1 MRKRMILT
9 ALAAVAIPTL
19 LMAADEARLMRFPAT
34 NGSEIVFSYAG
45 DLYKV
50 PATGGEAQRLTS
62 YVGYE
67 MFPRFSPDGK
77 TIAFTG
83 QYDGNTEVYT
93 MPSSGGEPLRITYT
107 ATNSRDDLG
116 DRMGPNNIVMTWTP
130 DGNGI
135 VYRNRISD
143 GFSGKLYTV
152 NKEGGL
158 SEVVPLPE
166 GGFCSYSPD
175 GKQLAYNRVM
185 REFRTWK
192 YYKGGMADD
201 IWVYNPEKKSVENI
215 TNNEAQ
221 DIFPMWIGDE
231 IYFLSDRDYTMNL
244 FVYNTKTKQ
253 TSKVTNFTEYDVKFP
268 SSFGNT
274 IVFENGGYIYKMD
287 AASKKPEKVNVTL
300 ASDNVYARSEIKD
313 GSKYITSA
321 SLSPKGERMVV
332 TARGEVF
339 NIPVDKGVTKNI
351 TRTPGAHER
360 DAQWSPDGKHIAY
373 ISDATGETE
382 LYLQDSEGGEPTL
395 LTKNNDTYIRTFQW
409 SPDSKKIVYTDRKNR
424 INLLDVSNKQLTTIS
439 QSLLGEARNV
449 SFSPD
454 NNWLTYS
461 RVSDNNFSIVYVYDI
476 AGKKEYPVTDKWYE
490 SYSPVFS
497 TDGKYLVFTSA
508 RDFNP
513 TYSQTEW
520 NHVYNN
526 MGGVYLALL
535 SKDTASPFMET
546 DAEVAIESTPAKAD
560 ASKKDETKNEAS
572 TPVVKIDIEG
582 ITDRI
587 VKLPLPG
594 SNYYDLYSDG
604 TNVYYFTKGGM
615 KMFDLKKQKEET
627 VSDAAMMVDP
637 AGKKAVFFK
646 DDQLF
651 VTDIPKG
658 KADLSKPVNLANM
671 KITVDY
677 TKEWAQIFDEAWRAF
692 RDGFYLENMHGKDW
706 KAIKE
711 KYAALLPYV
720 KTRLDLNYIIG
731 EMIGELGVGHAYVNP
746 GEVESPKRVS
756 MGLLGAE
763 VSRDKSG
770 FFRLEK
776 ILPGASWSKEL
787 RSPLT
792 EPGVEDWKAI
802 KEKYAALLPY
812 VKTRLDL
819 NYIIG
824 EMIGELGVGHAYV
837 NPGEVESPKRVSMGL
852 LGAEVSRDKSG
863 FFRLEKILPGA
874 SWSKELRSPLTE
886 PGVEAKAG
894 EYIVAIDGVPTN
906 SVNDMYKL
914 LIGKANVPTELSLN
928 SKPQLAGAR
937 KIVVS
942 PLAEEYSLYHYN
954 WIQDNIKK
962 VDKATNGKV
971 GYIYIPDMGPE
982 GLNEFSRYFYP
993 QLDKEGLI
1001 IDDRAN
1007 GGGNVSPMILERL
1020 SREPYRLTM
1029 RRGSSLIGTVPD
1041 AVQVGPKVCLINK
1054 YSASDGDLF
1063 PWGFRALG
1071 LGKLIGT
1078 RTWGGIIGISGPLP
1092 YMDGTDIRVPFF
1104 TSYDPKTGNWIIE
1117 NHGVDP
1123 DILIDNDPIKEWSG
1137 EDQQLDRAIEEV
1149 MKQLKERKP
1158 LAPVPA
1164 PRDWSHK

>member
-1 MRKRMILT
+1 MNKKLILSIFVLAGAPVLLST
-9 ALAAVAIPTL
+9 AG
-19 LMAADEARLMRFPAT
+19 EARLLRFPAT
-34 NGSEIVFSYAG
+34 NGKEIVFSYAG

-50 PATGGEAQRLTS
+50 PAAGGEAQRLTS
-62 YVGYE
+62 HVGYE

-93 MPSSGGEPLRITYT
+93 MPATGGEPLRVTYT

-130 DGNGI
+130 DGQRI

-143 GFSGKLYTV
+143 GFSGKLFTV
-152 NKEGGL
+152 DKEGGL
-158 SEVVPLPE
+158 SEAIPLPE

-201 IWVYNPEKKSVENI
+201 IWVYNPNSKTVENI
-215 TNNEAQ
+215 TNNVAQ

-231 IYFLSDRDYTMNL
+231 IFFLSDRDRIMNI

-253 TSKVTNFTEYDVKFP
+253 TAKVTDFTEYDVKFP
-268 SSFGNT
+268 SASGNT

-287 AASKKPEKVNVTL
+287 AATRKAGKVNITL
-300 ASDNVYARSEIKD
+300 ASDNIYARTDLKD
-313 GSKYITSA
+313 GANYVTAA
-321 SLSPKGERMVV
+321 SLSPDGARMVV
-332 TARGEVF
+332 TSRGEVF
-339 NIPVDKGVTKNI
+339 NLPVEKGVTKNI
-351 TRTPGAHER
+351 TRSPGAHDR
-360 DAQWSPDGKHIAY
+360 DAQWSPDGTQIAY

-382 LYLQDSEGGEPTL
+382 LYLQNAAGGEPMQ
-395 LTKNNDTYIRTFQW
+395 LTHKNDTYIRGFKW
-409 SPDSKKIVYTDRKNR
+409 SPDSKKIVYMDRKNR
-424 INLLDVSNKQLTTIS
+424 VNLLDVASGKV
-439 QSLLGEARNV
+439 SLLLQDPMGV
-449 SFSPD
+449 PGGVTFSPD
-454 NNWLTYS
+454 SEWLTYT
-461 RVSDNNFSIVYVYDI
+461 RMGKNEINVVYVYNI
-476 AGKKEYPVTDKWYE
+476 AEKKEYPVTDKWYN
-490 SYSPVFS
+490 SSSPVFS
-497 TDGKYLVFTSA
+497 ADGKYLIFSSA

-513 TYSQTEW
+513 TYGSLEW

-526 MGGVYLALL
+526 MYGVYIALL
-535 SKDTASPFMET
+535 SKDTSSPFMQK
-546 DAEVAIESTPAKAD
+546 DAEVAASNAAPKSGDKKPADKKEVAD
-560 ASKKDETKNEAS
+560 ASL
-572 TPVVKIDIEG
+572 VKFDPDG

-587 VKLPLPG
+587 VRLPLSP
-594 SNYYDLYSDG
+594 SYYGNFYSDG
-604 TNVYYFTKGGM
+604 NKVYYWGRGGTKM
-615 KMFDLKKQKEET
+615 YDLVSQKEESIADGASMDVT
-627 VSDAAMMVDP
+627 YD
-637 AGKKAVFFK
+637 GKKALFFK
-646 DDQLF
+646 GRQIY
-651 VTDIPKG
+651 VTNLPSG
-658 KADLSKPVNLANM
+658 KTELTTPVNLSNM

-677 TKEWAQIFDEAWRAF
+677 PKEWAQIFDEAWRAY
-692 RDGFYLENMHGKDW
+692 RDGFYQESMHGVDW

-711 KYAALLPYV
+711 KYAVLLPYV

-731 EMIGELGVGHAYVNP
+731 EMIGELNCGHAYVNP
-746 GEVESPKRVS
+746 GETEQPKRINT
-756 MGLLGAE
+756 GLLGAE
-763 VSRDKSG
+763 ITRDKSG

-776 ILPGASWSKEL
+776 IFPGASWSKEL

-792 EPGVEDWKAI
+792 EPGVD
-802 KEKYAALLPY
+802 
-812 VKTRLDL
+812 V
-819 NYIIG
+819 
-824 EMIGELGVGHAYV
+824 
-837 NPGEVESPKRVSMGL
+837 
-852 LGAEVSRDKSG
+852 
-863 FFRLEKILPGA
+863 
-874 SWSKELRSPLTE
+874 
-886 PGVEAKAG
+886 KAG

-906 SVNDMYKL
+906 TVKDMYSL
-914 LIGKANVPTELSLN
+914 LVGKAEIPTEISLN
-928 SKPQLAGAR
+928 AKPQLSGAR
-937 KIVVS
+937 KVVIS
-942 PLAEEYSLYHYN
+942 PLANEYPLIHYN
-954 WIQDNIKK
+954 WVQDNIKK
-962 VDKATNGKV
+962 VDQASNGRI

-982 GLNEFSRYFYP
+982 GLNEFARYFYP

-1029 RRGSSLIGTVPD
+1029 GRGTSHVGTVPD

-1078 RTWGGIIGISGPLP
+1078 RTWGGIVGISGSLP

-1104 TSYDPKTGNWIIE
+1104 TSYDPKTGQWIIE

-1123 DILIDNDPIKEWSG
+1123 DILIDNDPVKEWNG
-1137 EDQQLDRAIEEV
+1137 EDQQLNRAIEEV
-1149 MKQLKERKP
+1149 MKQLQDRKP

-1164 PRDWSHK
+1164 PRDFSK

>member
-1 MRKRMILT
+1 MNKKLILSIFV
-9 ALAAVAIPTL
+9 LAGAPVL
-19 LMAADEARLMRFPAT
+19 LSAAGEARLLRFPAT
-34 NGSEIVFSYAG
+34 NGKEIVFSYAG

-50 PATGGEAQRLTS
+50 PAAGGEAQRLTS
-62 YVGYE
+62 HVGYE

-93 MPSSGGEPLRITYT
+93 MPATGGEPLRVTYT

-130 DGNGI
+130 DGQRI

-143 GFSGKLYTV
+143 GFSGKLFTV
-152 NKEGGL
+152 DKEGGL
-158 SEVVPLPE
+158 SEAIPLPE

-201 IWVYNPEKKSVENI
+201 IWVYNPNSKTVENI
-215 TNNEAQ
+215 TNNVAQ

-231 IYFLSDRDYTMNL
+231 IFFLSDRDRIMNI

-253 TSKVTNFTEYDVKFP
+253 TAKVTDFTEYDVKFP
-268 SSFGNT
+268 SASGNT

-287 AASKKPEKVNVTL
+287 AATRKAEKVNITL
-300 ASDNVYARSEIKD
+300 ASDNIYARTDLKD
-313 GSKYITSA
+313 GANYVTAA
-321 SLSPKGERMVV
+321 SLSPDGARMVV
-332 TARGEVF
+332 TSRGEVF
-339 NIPVDKGVTKNI
+339 NLPVEKGVTKNI
-351 TRTPGAHER
+351 TRSPGAHDR
-360 DAQWSPDGKHIAY
+360 DAQWSPDGIQIAY

-382 LYLQDSEGGEPTL
+382 LYLQNAAGGEPMQ
-395 LTKNNDTYIRTFQW
+395 LTHKNDTYIRGFKW
-409 SPDSKKIVYTDRKNR
+409 SPDSKKIVYMDRKNR
-424 INLLDVSNKQLTTIS
+424 VNLLDVASGKV
-439 QSLLGEARNV
+439 SLLLQDPMGV
-449 SFSPD
+449 PGGVTFSPD
-454 NNWLTYS
+454 SEWLTYT
-461 RVSDNNFSIVYVYDI
+461 RMGKNEINVVYVYNI
-476 AGKKEYPVTDKWYE
+476 AEKKEYPVTDKWYN
-490 SYSPVFS
+490 SSSPVFS
-497 TDGKYLVFTSA
+497 ADGKYLIFSSA

-513 TYSQTEW
+513 TYGSLEW

-526 MGGVYLALL
+526 MYGVYIALL
-535 SKDTASPFMET
+535 SKDTSSPFMQK
-546 DAEVAIESTPAKAD
+546 DAEVAASNAAPKSGDKKPADKKEVAD
-560 ASKKDETKNEAS
+560 ASL
-572 TPVVKIDIEG
+572 VKFDPDG

-587 VKLPLPG
+587 VRLPLSP
-594 SNYYDLYSDG
+594 SYYGNFYSDG
-604 TNVYYFTKGGM
+604 NKVYYWGRGGTKM
-615 KMFDLKKQKEET
+615 YDLVSQKEESIADGASMDVT
-627 VSDAAMMVDP
+627 YD
-637 AGKKAVFFK
+637 GKKALFFK
-646 DDQLF
+646 GRQIY
-651 VTDIPKG
+651 VTNLPSG
-658 KADLSKPVNLANM
+658 KTELTTPVNLSNM

-677 TKEWAQIFDEAWRAF
+677 PKEWAQIFDEAWRAY
-692 RDGFYLENMHGKDW
+692 RDGFYQESMHGVDW

-711 KYAALLPYV
+711 KYVVLLPYV

-731 EMIGELGVGHAYVNP
+731 EMIGELNCGHAYVNP
-746 GEVESPKRVS
+746 GETEQPKRINT
-756 MGLLGAE
+756 GLLGAE
-763 VSRDKSG
+763 ITRDKSG

-776 ILPGASWSKEL
+776 IFPGASWSKEL

-792 EPGVEDWKAI
+792 EPGVD
-802 KEKYAALLPY
+802 
-812 VKTRLDL
+812 V
-819 NYIIG
+819 
-824 EMIGELGVGHAYV
+824 
-837 NPGEVESPKRVSMGL
+837 
-852 LGAEVSRDKSG
+852 
-863 FFRLEKILPGA
+863 
-874 SWSKELRSPLTE
+874 
-886 PGVEAKAG
+886 KAG

-906 SVNDMYKL
+906 TVKDMYSL
-914 LIGKANVPTELSLN
+914 LVGKAEIPTEISLN
-928 SKPQLAGAR
+928 AKPQLSGAR
-937 KIVVS
+937 KVVIS
-942 PLAEEYSLYHYN
+942 PLANEYPLIHYN
-954 WIQDNIKK
+954 WVQDNIKK
-962 VDKATNGKV
+962 VDQASNGRI

-982 GLNEFSRYFYP
+982 GLNEFARYFYP

-1029 RRGSSLIGTVPD
+1029 GRGTSHVGTVPD

-1078 RTWGGIIGISGPLP
+1078 RTWGGIVGISGSLP

-1104 TSYDPKTGNWIIE
+1104 TSYDPKTGQWIIE

-1123 DILIDNDPIKEWSG
+1123 DILIDNDPVKEWNG
-1137 EDQQLDRAIEEV
+1137 EDQQLNRAIEEV
-1149 MKQLKERKP
+1149 MKQLQDRKP

-1164 PRDWSHK
+1164 PRDFSK

>member
-1 MRKRMILT
+1 MNKKLILSIFV
-9 ALAAVAIPTL
+9 LAGAPVL
-19 LMAADEARLMRFPAT
+19 LSAAGEARLLRFPAT
-34 NGSEIVFSYAG
+34 NGKEIVFSYAG

-50 PATGGEAQRLTS
+50 PAAGGEAQRLTS
-62 YVGYE
+62 HVGYE

-93 MPSSGGEPLRITYT
+93 MPATGGEPLRVTYT

-130 DGNGI
+130 DGQRI

-143 GFSGKLYTV
+143 GFSGKLFTV
-152 NKEGGL
+152 DKEGGL
-158 SEVVPLPE
+158 SEAIPLPE

-201 IWVYNPEKKSVENI
+201 IWVYNPNSKTVENI
-215 TNNEAQ
+215 TNNVAQ

-231 IYFLSDRDYTMNL
+231 IFFLSDRDRIMNI

-253 TSKVTNFTEYDVKFP
+253 TAKVTDFTEYDVKFP
-268 SSFGNT
+268 SASGNT

-287 AASKKPEKVNVTL
+287 AATRKAEKVNITL
-300 ASDNVYARSEIKD
+300 ASDNIYARTDLKD
-313 GSKYITSA
+313 GANYVTAA
-321 SLSPKGERMVV
+321 SLSPDGARMVV
-332 TARGEVF
+332 TSRGEVF
-339 NIPVDKGVTKNI
+339 NLPVEKGVTKNI
-351 TRTPGAHER
+351 TRSPGAHDR
-360 DAQWSPDGKHIAY
+360 DAQWSPDGTQIAY

-382 LYLQDSEGGEPTL
+382 LYLQNAAGGEPMQ
-395 LTKNNDTYIRTFQW
+395 LTHKNDTYIRGFKW
-409 SPDSKKIVYTDRKNR
+409 SPDSKKIVYMDRKNR
-424 INLLDVSNKQLTTIS
+424 VNLLDVASGKV
-439 QSLLGEARNV
+439 SLLLQDPMGV
-449 SFSPD
+449 PGGVTFSPD
-454 NNWLTYS
+454 SEWLTYT
-461 RVSDNNFSIVYVYDI
+461 RMGKNEINVVYVYNI
-476 AGKKEYPVTDKWYE
+476 AEKKEYPVTDKWYN
-490 SYSPVFS
+490 SSSPVFS
-497 TDGKYLVFTSA
+497 ANGKYLIFSSA

-513 TYSQTEW
+513 TYGSLEW

-526 MGGVYLALL
+526 MYGVYIALL
-535 SKDTASPFMET
+535 SKDTSSPFMQK
-546 DAEVAIESTPAKAD
+546 DAEVAASNATPKSGDKKPADKKEVAD
-560 ASKKDETKNEAS
+560 ASL
-572 TPVVKIDIEG
+572 VKFDPDG

-587 VKLPLPG
+587 VRLPLSP
-594 SNYYDLYSDG
+594 SYYGNFYSDG
-604 TNVYYFTKGGM
+604 NKVYYWGRGGTKM
-615 KMFDLKKQKEET
+615 YDLASQKEESIADGASMDVT
-627 VSDAAMMVDP
+627 YD
-637 AGKKAVFFK
+637 GKKALFFK
-646 DDQLF
+646 GRQIY
-651 VTDIPKG
+651 VTNLPSG
-658 KADLSKPVNLANM
+658 KTELTTPVNLSNM

-677 TKEWAQIFDEAWRAF
+677 PKEWAQIFDEAWRAY
-692 RDGFYLENMHGKDW
+692 RDGFYQESMHGVDW

-711 KYAALLPYV
+711 KYAVLLPYV

-731 EMIGELGVGHAYVNP
+731 EMIGELNCGHAYVNP
-746 GEVESPKRVS
+746 GETEQPKRINT
-756 MGLLGAE
+756 GLLGAE
-763 VSRDKSG
+763 ITRDKSG

-776 ILPGASWSKEL
+776 IFPGASWSKEL

-792 EPGVEDWKAI
+792 EPGVD
-802 KEKYAALLPY
+802 
-812 VKTRLDL
+812 VK
-819 NYIIG
+819 
-824 EMIGELGVGHAYV
+824 V
-837 NPGEVESPKRVSMGL
+837 
-852 LGAEVSRDKSG
+852 
-863 FFRLEKILPGA
+863 
-874 SWSKELRSPLTE
+874 
-886 PGVEAKAG
+886 G

-906 SVNDMYKL
+906 TVKDMYSL
-914 LIGKANVPTELSLN
+914 LVGKAEIPTEISLN
-928 SKPQLAGAR
+928 AKPQLSGAR
-937 KIVVS
+937 KVVVS
-942 PLAEEYSLYHYN
+942 PLANEYPLIHYN
-954 WIQDNIKK
+954 WVQDNIKK
-962 VDKATNGKV
+962 VDQASNGRI

-982 GLNEFSRYFYP
+982 GLNEFARYFYP

-1029 RRGSSLIGTVPD
+1029 GRGTSHVGTVPD

-1078 RTWGGIIGISGPLP
+1078 RTWGGIVGISGSLP

-1104 TSYDPKTGNWIIE
+1104 TSYDPKTGQWIIE

-1123 DILIDNDPIKEWSG
+1123 DILIDNDPVKEWNG
-1137 EDQQLDRAIEEV
+1137 EDQQLNRAIEEV
-1149 MKQLKERKP
+1149 MKQLQDRKP

-1164 PRDWSHK
+1164 PRDFSK

>member
-1 MRKRMILT
+1 MNKKLILSIFV
-9 ALAAVAIPTL
+9 LAGAPVL
-19 LMAADEARLMRFPAT
+19 LSAAGEARLLRFPAT
-34 NGSEIVFSYAG
+34 NGKEIVFSYAG

-50 PATGGEAQRLTS
+50 PAAGGEAQRLTS
-62 YVGYE
+62 HVGYE

-93 MPSSGGEPLRITYT
+93 MPATGGEPLRVTYT

-130 DGNGI
+130 DGQRI

-143 GFSGKLYTV
+143 GFSGKLFTV
-152 NKEGGL
+152 DKEGGL
-158 SEVVPLPE
+158 SEAIPLPE

-201 IWVYNPEKKSVENI
+201 IWVYNPNSKTVENI
-215 TNNEAQ
+215 TNNVAQ

-231 IYFLSDRDYTMNL
+231 IFFLSDRDRIMNI

-253 TSKVTNFTEYDVKFP
+253 TAKVTDFTEYDVKFP
-268 SSFGNT
+268 SASGNT

-287 AASKKPEKVNVTL
+287 AATRKAEKVNITL
-300 ASDNVYARSEIKD
+300 ASDNIYARTDLKD
-313 GSKYITSA
+313 GANYVTAA
-321 SLSPKGERMVV
+321 SLSPDGARMVV
-332 TARGEVF
+332 TSRGEVF
-339 NIPVDKGVTKNI
+339 NLPVEKGVTKNI
-351 TRTPGAHER
+351 TRSPGAHDR
-360 DAQWSPDGKHIAY
+360 DAQWSPDGTQIAY

-382 LYLQDSEGGEPTL
+382 LYLQNAAGGEPMQ
-395 LTKNNDTYIRTFQW
+395 LTHKNDTYIRGFKW
-409 SPDSKKIVYTDRKNR
+409 SPDSKKIVYMDRKNR
-424 INLLDVSNKQLTTIS
+424 VNLLDVASGKV
-439 QSLLGEARNV
+439 SLLLQDPMGV
-449 SFSPD
+449 PGGVTFSPD
-454 NNWLTYS
+454 SEWLTYT
-461 RVSDNNFSIVYVYDI
+461 RMGKNEINVVYVYNI
-476 AGKKEYPVTDKWYE
+476 AEKKEYPVTDKWYN
-490 SYSPVFS
+490 SSSPVFS
-497 TDGKYLVFTSA
+497 ADGKYLIFSSA

-513 TYSQTEW
+513 TYGSLEW

-526 MGGVYLALL
+526 MYGVYIALL
-535 SKDTASPFMET
+535 SKDTSSPFMQK
-546 DAEVAIESTPAKAD
+546 DAEVAASNATPKSGDKKPADKKEVAD
-560 ASKKDETKNEAS
+560 ASL
-572 TPVVKIDIEG
+572 VKFDPDG

-587 VKLPLPG
+587 VRLPLSP
-594 SNYYDLYSDG
+594 SYYGNFYSDG
-604 TNVYYFTKGGM
+604 NKVYYWGRGGTKM
-615 KMFDLKKQKEET
+615 YDLVSQKEESIADGASMDVT
-627 VSDAAMMVDP
+627 YD
-637 AGKKAVFFK
+637 GKKALFFK
-646 DDQLF
+646 GRQIY
-651 VTDIPKG
+651 VTNLPSG
-658 KADLSKPVNLANM
+658 KTELTTPVNLSNM

-677 TKEWAQIFDEAWRAF
+677 PKEWAQIFDEAWRAY
-692 RDGFYLENMHGKDW
+692 RDGFYQESMHGVDW

-711 KYAALLPYV
+711 KYAVLLPYV

-731 EMIGELGVGHAYVNP
+731 EMIGELNCGHAYVNP
-746 GEVESPKRVS
+746 GETEQPKRINT
-756 MGLLGAE
+756 GLLGAE
-763 VSRDKSG
+763 ITRDKSG

-776 ILPGASWSKEL
+776 IFPGASWSKEL

-792 EPGVEDWKAI
+792 EPGVD
-802 KEKYAALLPY
+802 
-812 VKTRLDL
+812 V
-819 NYIIG
+819 
-824 EMIGELGVGHAYV
+824 
-837 NPGEVESPKRVSMGL
+837 
-852 LGAEVSRDKSG
+852 
-863 FFRLEKILPGA
+863 
-874 SWSKELRSPLTE
+874 
-886 PGVEAKAG
+886 KAG

-906 SVNDMYKL
+906 TVKDMYSL
-914 LIGKANVPTELSLN
+914 LVGKAEIPTEISLN
-928 SKPQLAGAR
+928 AKPQLSGAR
-937 KIVVS
+937 KVVIS
-942 PLAEEYSLYHYN
+942 PLANEYPLIHYN
-954 WIQDNIKK
+954 WVQDNIKK
-962 VDKATNGKV
+962 VDQASNGRI

-982 GLNEFSRYFYP
+982 GLNEFARYFYP

-1029 RRGSSLIGTVPD
+1029 GRGTSHVGTVPD

-1078 RTWGGIIGISGPLP
+1078 RTWGGIVGISGSLP

-1104 TSYDPKTGNWIIE
+1104 TSYDPKTGQWIIE

-1123 DILIDNDPIKEWSG
+1123 DILIDNDPGKEWNG
-1137 EDQQLDRAIEEV
+1137 EDQQLNRAIEEV
-1149 MKQLKERKP
+1149 MKQLQDRKP

-1164 PRDWSHK
+1164 PRDFSK

>member
-1 MRKRMILT
+1 MNKKLILSIFV
-9 ALAAVAIPTL
+9 LAGAPVL
-19 LMAADEARLMRFPAT
+19 LSAAGEARLLRFPAT
-34 NGSEIVFSYAG
+34 NGKEIVFSYAG

-50 PATGGEAQRLTS
+50 PAAGGEAQRLTS
-62 YVGYE
+62 HVGYE

-93 MPSSGGEPLRITYT
+93 MPATGGEPLRVTYT

-130 DGNGI
+130 DGQRI

-143 GFSGKLYTV
+143 GFSGKLFTV
-152 NKEGGL
+152 DKEGGL
-158 SEVVPLPE
+158 SEAIPLPE

-201 IWVYNPEKKSVENI
+201 IWVYNPNSKTVENI
-215 TNNEAQ
+215 TNNVAQ

-231 IYFLSDRDYTMNL
+231 IFFLSDRDRIMNI

-253 TSKVTNFTEYDVKFP
+253 TAKVTDFTEYDVKFP
-268 SSFGNT
+268 SASGNT

-287 AASKKPEKVNVTL
+287 AATRKAEKVNITL
-300 ASDNVYARSEIKD
+300 ASDNIYARTDLKD
-313 GSKYITSA
+313 GANYVTAA
-321 SLSPKGERMVV
+321 SLSPDGARMVV
-332 TARGEVF
+332 TSRGEVF
-339 NIPVDKGVTKNI
+339 NLPVEKGVTKNI
-351 TRTPGAHER
+351 TRSPGAHDR
-360 DAQWSPDGKHIAY
+360 DAQWSPDGTQIAY

-382 LYLQDSEGGEPTL
+382 LYLQNAAGGEPMQ
-395 LTKNNDTYIRTFQW
+395 LTHKNDTYIRGFKW
-409 SPDSKKIVYTDRKNR
+409 SPDSKKIVYMDRKNR
-424 INLLDVSNKQLTTIS
+424 VNLLDVASGKV
-439 QSLLGEARNV
+439 SLLLQDPMGV
-449 SFSPD
+449 PGGVTFSPD
-454 NNWLTYS
+454 SEWLTYT
-461 RVSDNNFSIVYVYDI
+461 RMGKNEINVVYVYNI
-476 AGKKEYPVTDKWYE
+476 AEKKEYPVTDKWYN
-490 SYSPVFS
+490 SSSPVFS
-497 TDGKYLVFTSA
+497 ADGKYLIFSSA

-513 TYSQTEW
+513 TYGSLEW

-526 MGGVYLALL
+526 MYGVYIALL
-535 SKDTASPFMET
+535 SKDTSSPFMQK
-546 DAEVAIESTPAKAD
+546 DAEVAASNAAPKSGDKKPADKKEVAD
-560 ASKKDETKNEAS
+560 ASL
-572 TPVVKIDIEG
+572 VKFDPDG

-587 VKLPLPG
+587 VRLPLSP
-594 SNYYDLYSDG
+594 SYYGNFYSDG
-604 TNVYYFTKGGM
+604 NKVYYWGRGGTKM
-615 KMFDLKKQKEET
+615 YDLVSQKEESIADGASMDVT
-627 VSDAAMMVDP
+627 YD
-637 AGKKAVFFK
+637 GKKVLFFK
-646 DDQLF
+646 GRQIY
-651 VTDIPKG
+651 VTNLPSG
-658 KADLSKPVNLANM
+658 KTELTTPVNLSNM

-677 TKEWAQIFDEAWRAF
+677 PKEWAQIFDEAWRAY
-692 RDGFYLENMHGKDW
+692 RDGFYQESMHGVDW

-711 KYAALLPYV
+711 KYAVLLPYV

-731 EMIGELGVGHAYVNP
+731 EMIGELNCGHAYVNP
-746 GEVESPKRVS
+746 GETEQPKRINT
-756 MGLLGAE
+756 GLLGAE
-763 VSRDKSG
+763 ITRDKSG

-776 ILPGASWSKEL
+776 IFPGASWSKEL

-792 EPGVEDWKAI
+792 EPGVD
-802 KEKYAALLPY
+802 
-812 VKTRLDL
+812 V
-819 NYIIG
+819 
-824 EMIGELGVGHAYV
+824 
-837 NPGEVESPKRVSMGL
+837 
-852 LGAEVSRDKSG
+852 
-863 FFRLEKILPGA
+863 
-874 SWSKELRSPLTE
+874 
-886 PGVEAKAG
+886 KAG

-906 SVNDMYKL
+906 TVKDMYSL
-914 LIGKANVPTELSLN
+914 LVGKAGIPTEISLN
-928 SKPQLAGAR
+928 AKPQLSGAR
-937 KIVVS
+937 KVVIS
-942 PLAEEYSLYHYN
+942 PLANEYPLIHYN
-954 WIQDNIKK
+954 WVQDNIKK
-962 VDKATNGKV
+962 VDQASNGRI

-982 GLNEFSRYFYP
+982 GLNEFARYFYP

-1029 RRGSSLIGTVPD
+1029 GRGTSHVGTVPD

-1078 RTWGGIIGISGPLP
+1078 RTWGGIVGISGSLP

-1104 TSYDPKTGNWIIE
+1104 TSYDPKTGQWIIE

-1123 DILIDNDPIKEWSG
+1123 DILIDNDPVKEWNG
-1137 EDQQLDRAIEEV
+1137 EDQQLNRAIEEV
-1149 MKQLKERKP
+1149 MKQLQDRKP

-1164 PRDWSHK
+1164 PRDFSK